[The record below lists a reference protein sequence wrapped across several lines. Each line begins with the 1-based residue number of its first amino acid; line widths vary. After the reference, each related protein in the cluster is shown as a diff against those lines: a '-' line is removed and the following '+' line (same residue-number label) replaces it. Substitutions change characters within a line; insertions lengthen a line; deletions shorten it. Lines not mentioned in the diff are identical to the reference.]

1 MISVIVPIHN
11 SQLYLEECL
20 SSIKN
25 QRFTDI
31 EVLMI
36 NDAST
41 DRSEEI
47 CKAFEEKDQRFRL
60 ITQAWSG
67 VCVARNRR
75 WGSARRRTRRHCVKC
90 SSGSESRDWMPPL
103 RAVSTDAWSR

>member
-20 SSIKN
+20 NSIKD

-41 DRSEEI
+41 DRSEDI
-47 CKAFEEKDQRFRL
+47 CKMFE
-60 ITQAWSG
+60 
-67 VCVARNRR
+67 
-75 WGSARRRTRRHCVKC
+75 
-90 SSGSESRDWMPPL
+90 
-103 RAVSTDAWSR
+103 